1 MKNSS
6 RFRETK
12 EQVRARSRSGRDW
25 SAARASTRPLYASHD
40 SSRFRSSSG
49 LTPVRGVDAA
59 VAKRI
64 SKRFGGYWW
73 VKNWSTSGERSPS
86 GRPRR
91 RPLGFRE
98 KTRPRRGEGRSARA
112 YRLRRGREGLF
123 GVPRRPLVEGAQ
135 DSRADPGERVEPLDR
150 RVRAVRNQGSRV
162 PERAKRIRVRGL
174 ARPERVGEI
183 AVGRRVRELHR
194 GRDS

>member
-12 EQVRARSRSGRDW
+12 EQVRARSRSGNDW

-73 VKNWSTSGERSPS
+73 VKNWSTTGER
-86 GRPRR
+86 
-91 RPLGFRE
+91 
-98 KTRPRRGEGRSARA
+98 THRA
-112 YRLRRGREGLF
+112 GLDAGPWAF
-123 GVPRRPLVEGAQ
+123 
-135 DSRADPGERVEPLDR
+135 ER
-150 RVRAVRNQGSRV
+150 
-162 PERAKRIRVRGL
+162 KL
-174 ARPERVGEI
+174 ARDG
-183 AVGRRVRELHR
+183 GRGGAL
-194 GRDS
+194 G